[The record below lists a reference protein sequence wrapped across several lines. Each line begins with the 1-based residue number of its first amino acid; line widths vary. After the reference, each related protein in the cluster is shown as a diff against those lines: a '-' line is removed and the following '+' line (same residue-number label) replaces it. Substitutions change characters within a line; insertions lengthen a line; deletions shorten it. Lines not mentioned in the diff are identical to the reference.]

1 MDERIIIKQ
10 EALQELSKLVSSIS
24 PFKTVVITDN
34 NVEKFWLDDVLE
46 QIDAET
52 IIFKEG
58 EENKNVETVSKIW
71 NDLLEMNF
79 SRESLILALGGG
91 VVSDISGFV
100 ASTFM
105 RGTKYGIIPTTLLSQ
120 IDASIGGKTGFNL
133 KGKNMIGTFKKPDFT
148 LMDLNTLETLPFE
161 EMRNAFGEIVK
172 YGILNNDIFY
182 VLSELS
188 NVEINIDLIEKCVEY
203 KKKIVREDLMEHN
216 TRRLLNLGHTV
227 GHSIERLSEYD
238 INHGNAISV
247 GLYVNSLIGE
257 QLFNFDVNITKK
269 MLDKYDLPHT
279 HNFSP
284 EKILSNMKNDKKN
297 WYNETIMVI
306 PKDVSVMEIM
316 NVEEDLILEALS
328 KTRRSR

>member
-1 MDERIIIKQ
+1 MDKRITIKQ
-10 EALQELSKLVSSIS
+10 GALRELGKLVSSVS

-34 NVEKFWLDDVLE
+34 TVEGLWLDDVLE

-52 IIFKEG
+52 IIFNEG
-58 EENKNVETVSKIW
+58 EEYKNLETVSKIW
-71 NDLLEMNF
+71 DDLLEINF

-120 IDASIGGKTGFNL
+120 IDASIGGKTGFNF
-133 KGKNMIGTFKKPDFT
+133 KGKNMIGTFKKPDFILIDPDT
-148 LMDLNTLETLPFE
+148 LKTLPFE
-161 EMRNAFGEIVK
+161 EMRNGFGELVK
-172 YGILNNDIFY
+172 YGVLNKDIFNVLFELNNVD
-182 VLSELS
+182 
-188 NVEINIDLIEKCVEY
+188 INIDLIEKCVEY
-203 KKKIVREDLMEHN
+203 KKKIVREDLMERN

-227 GHSIERLSEYD
+227 GHSIERLSDYD

-257 QLFNFDVNITKK
+257 QLFNFDANITKK
-269 MLDKYDLPHT
+269 MLSKYGLPHT

-297 WYNETIMVI
+297 WYNEAIMVI
-306 PKDVSVMEIM
+306 PKDVNEMEIM
-316 NVEEDLILEALS
+316 NVEEDLVIETLS
-328 KTRRSR
+328 KTRES